1 MVCVF
6 VYIIHT
12 RTHTQTHTHSGVD
25 VRQLLAN
32 PTFSPALG
40 RAVERLLARADYLY
54 ARSDAGISMLPRP
67 CRQKF

>member
-1 MVCVF
+1 M
-6 VYIIHT
+6 ILSLSLSPSLSLSHSH
-12 RTHTQTHTHSGVD
+12 THTGVD
-25 VRQLLAN
+25 VQELLAH